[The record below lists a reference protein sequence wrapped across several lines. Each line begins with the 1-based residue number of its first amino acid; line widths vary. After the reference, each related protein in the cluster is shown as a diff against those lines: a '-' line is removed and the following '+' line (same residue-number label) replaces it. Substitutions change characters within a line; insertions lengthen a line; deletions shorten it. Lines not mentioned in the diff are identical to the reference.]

1 LERKSSGLAV
11 DVWGNV
17 TQVKAH
23 EQQPPFNLPWISS
36 PRRPVEPFQLGFQ
49 HLISPRILVEIRDMH
64 FQPVDPSGDDTYLTH
79 GGGDPVPPEVVNDG
93 LDDVFGGDEFED
105 AENSHPDIRR
115 LETDHSTAGYRE
127 GVHIG
132 KQETLQKGFDEGY
145 PLGAAIGLQAGQIVG
160 LLEGIAEALKA
171 AKVETSA
178 KSEQLLADARA
189 DLSVERLFSADYWK
203 PTGQP
208 SYEVAHGTSLQAKDV
223 APAHPLIRKWTDTL
237 EEQIRLWKINRSIL
251 DHVNQTPQEPAP
263 AEQPEHAGE
272 GISKDPLEW

>member
-1 LERKSSGLAV
+1 
-11 DVWGNV
+11 
-17 TQVKAH
+17 
-23 EQQPPFNLPWISS
+23 
-36 PRRPVEPFQLGFQ
+36 
-49 HLISPRILVEIRDMH
+49 MH
-64 FQPVDPSGDDTYLTH
+64 FQPVDPSGEDTYLAH
-79 GGGDPVPPEVVNDG
+79 GGGDPAPPPEVVNDG
-93 LDDVFGGDEFED
+93 LDDVFGGDDEFVD
-105 AENSHPDIRR
+105 AQNSHPDIRR

-189 DLSVERLFSADYWK
+189 DLSVEALFSADYWK
-203 PTGQP
+203 PNGQP
-208 SYEVAHGTSLQAKDV
+208 RYEVADGTSLQTKEV
-223 APAHPLIRKWTDTL
+223 ALAHPLIRKWTDTL
-237 EEQIRLWKINRSIL
+237 EEQIRLWKINRFIL
-251 DHVNQTPQEPAP
+251 DHVKQTPHEPAP
-263 AEQPEHAGE
+263 EGLPERAGE